1 MFDPQ
6 GIRCNLGRLRSVC
19 LRSSLLEV
27 AVPYL
32 IDSVRL
38 FHSFEAVI
46 ESVGWSKNALACR
59 SGLEFVYL
67 WPFFGLQKRQ
77 SIVHCSVD
85 SWSSNQL
92 QGSVKS
98 NASQS
103 ATKQA
108 KKTPRVLR
116 SFAQAWIQDKYP
128 KMQQFSVNI
137 GEILLIFYKML
148 LTRSLLNF
156 AKCWPNVFGILNR
169 FSQNAAIFIFFD
181 ISTLFRSG

>member
-1 MFDPQ
+1 MFDRQ

-32 IDSVRL
+32 VDSVRR

-46 ESVGWSKNALACR
+46 KSVGWNKNTLACR

-67 WPFFGLQKRQ
+67 WSFFGLQKRQ
-77 SIVHCSVD
+77 SIVHCSID

-137 GEILLIFYKML
+137 GEILLIFYKIL
-148 LTRSLLNF
+148 LARSLLNF

-169 FSQNAAIFIFFD
+169 FSQNAVINFSNLAE
-181 ISTLFRSG
+181 G